1 MNDQYKRLGPAERGD
16 RIPNNWRWRVWYRP
30 DSRKRLGGWRIGRA
44 DKPGSVLYIY
54 GTLEEAGRQIDELI
68 QRDRRDAL
76 RKFPPVRNIA
86 DISMAEKYES
96 FRRL

>member
-1 MNDQYKRLGPAERGD
+1 MNNQYKRLGPAERGD

-54 GTLEEAGRQIDELI
+54 GTLEEAGRQIDALI
-68 QRDRRDAL
+68 QGDRMEWRQRL
-76 RKFPPVRNIA
+76 YRIRKFDELSTV
-86 DISMAEKYES
+86 EKLE
-96 FRRL
+96 RAWLL